1 VGVDRAVTRN
11 LYYWRLFATGFCFA
25 IFGVGGLLIGLV
37 VTPLVRVCVWNR
49 PRRQRTAR
57 LLVHYSFR
65 TFVALMKFV
74 GVLTYEIHGRELLR
88 APRQVV
94 IATHRTLI
102 DVVFLVACIP
112 NAVCIIK
119 QRLFRNFA
127 VGSLVRSAGYISNT
141 DPEQL
146 LKDSIDALNA
156 GATLV
161 IFPEGTRSADSS
173 GMRLRR
179 GAAYVALATQTDLTP
194 VSISCSPTTLTK
206 FEHWYEIP
214 DRRVH
219 FRLRVGSKIAV
230 GPSNPETSTLSA
242 ARAVTDRVRDYFL
255 EDTRLYE

>member
-1 VGVDRAVTRN
+1 MDRAVTRSF
-11 LYYWRLFATGFCFA
+11 YYWRLFATGFCFA
-25 IFGVGGLLIGLV
+25 AFGAGGLLIGVV
-37 VTPLVRVCVWNR
+37 VTPLVRVCIWNR
-49 PRRQRTAR
+49 PRRERTVR

-65 TFVALMKFV
+65 VFVALMKFV
-74 GVLTYEIHGRELLR
+74 GVLTYEIRGRELLR

-119 QRLFRNFA
+119 ERLFRNFA

-141 DPEQL
+141 DPQQL
-146 LKDSIDALNA
+146 LEDSIAALNG

-161 IFPEGTRSADSS
+161 IFPEGTRAADAS

-179 GAAYVALATQTDLTP
+179 GAAYVALATGTDLTP
-194 VSISCSPTTLTK
+194 VSISCTPTTLTK
-206 FEHWYEIP
+206 SEHWYEIP

-219 FRLRVGSKIAV
+219 FRVRVGGKIAV
-230 GPSNPETSTLSA
+230 GSASEETSKLSA